1 MWRPRTFENTSFE
14 KESRPRLVPL
24 LLVIYVRFQILSK
37 MMVLQFEKL
46 SCLQLVLEMN
56 SFNQETNL
64 ETSKLLKVSHISRPK
79 LFSLS
84 LVPNLIMLKA
94 GVFEHV

>member
-1 MWRPRTFENTSFE
+1 
-14 KESRPRLVPL
+14 
-24 LLVIYVRFQILSK
+24 